1 MAAGPEPCRQTWRVA
16 DFTRTLRWEELSA
29 GVRSQATRCVLD
41 LCGAAVAG
49 SRTEAA
55 QTAATYALY
64 AHGNGSSTII
74 GTGANSTPVGAALA
88 NGFAAS
94 ALDIDD
100 GYRPVKGHPG
110 AVVFPAVLA
119 AAEEAKSSGVDLA
132 SGAAEDRLKLEQLP
146 FSTLLISTLM
156 RESGGT

>member
-1 MAAGPEPCRQTWRVA
+1 M
-16 DFTRTLRWEELSA
+16 
-29 GVRSQATRCVLD
+29 LD
-41 LCGAAVAG
+41 LCGAVVAG

-55 QTAATYALY
+55 QTVATYALY
-64 AHGNGSSTII
+64 AHGNRSNTIM

-110 AVVFPAVLA
+110 GSF
-119 AAEEAKSSGVDLA
+119 SGRARRRRRGEVQR
-132 SGAAEDRLKLEQLP
+132 G
-146 FSTLLISTLM
+146 
-156 RESGGT
+156 